1 MFFGPYGRALS
12 SIVVLGSLMNKIND
26 ECDMEAPASSST
38 SLTNLR
44 IDSETYRKITE
55 MAYSQ
60 NTSIEK
66 LINHMLKEQLRTMA
80 FRRSGFILVNKQTLK
95 DITEQVSDE
104 ELINAARNAEAHL
117 KEVGMLVASEQTA
130 AAKPTLTDR
139 LNAFR
144 FIMSLNGF
152 PMEIAS
158 DPLDKKIR
166 IIARME
172 MGRKFALYV
181 GEAIKMSLRGF
192 TEVDNIEVTEASH
205 WLSMAQQRPVG
216 R

>member
-1 MFFGPYGRALS
+1 MA
-12 SIVVLGSLMNKIND
+12 
-26 ECDMEAPASSST
+26 EAASST
-38 SLTNLR
+38 TLNNLHL
-44 IDSETYRKITE
+44 DNDTYRKITE

-60 NTSIEK
+60 NTSVEK
-66 LINHMLKEQLRTMA
+66 LINHMLKEQLRILA
-80 FRRSGFILVNKQTLK
+80 FRRVGFILVNKWTLK

-104 ELINAARNAEAHL
+104 ALINAARNAEAHL
-117 KEVGMLVASEQTA
+117 KELGMLVASEQTT

-158 DPLDKKIR
+158 DPSDKKIR

-172 MGRKFALYV
+172 MGRKFSIYV
-181 GEAIKMSLRGF
+181 GEALKMSLEGLA
-192 TEVDNIEVTEASH
+192 EVDNIEVTEAS
-205 WLSMAQQRPVG
+205 LYMELTKL
-216 R
+216 